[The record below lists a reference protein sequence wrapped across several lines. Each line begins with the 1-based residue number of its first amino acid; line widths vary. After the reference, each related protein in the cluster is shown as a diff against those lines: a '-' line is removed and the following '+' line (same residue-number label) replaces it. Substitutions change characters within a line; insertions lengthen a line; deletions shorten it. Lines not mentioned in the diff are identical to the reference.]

1 MNCEKPLAFAAEA
14 LNTPNPSNATIVSFR
29 FMIVPFHLSC
39 IDCFP
44 SLVSRR
50 RCECTGRA
58 NHEEFKYFPHVAVH
72 KPMAESE
79 TKY

>member
-1 MNCEKPLAFAAEA
+1 MNCEKSLALAAEA
-14 LNTPNPSNATIVSFR
+14 LKTPNPINATIVSFS
-29 FMIVPFHLSC
+29 FMIVPIHLSC
-39 IDCFP
+39 IECLP
-44 SLVSRR
+44 TLVPRG

-72 KPMAESE
+72 KPMAEPE